1 MINSL
6 NTAATGMNAQ
16 QKQLEVISNNLANA
30 DTTSF
35 KKSRADFE
43 DLLYNNLKDPGAAT
57 SATTKSPTGVQVGVG
72 VKVAGTTREHALGSL
87 KPTGND
93 LDIAIGG
100 DGFLAV
106 QRPNGEIAY
115 TRDGTLRRGA
125 EGRIE
130 NSNGFPIVPEIV
142 IPSGTIGVQISSD
155 GRVSVRNP
163 DNKVT
168 EIGQIQLTSF
178 ANAAGL
184 QATGGN
190 LYAVSASSGEPN
202 TVTPGE
208 NGTGEIHQSFLEA
221 SNVSPVTE
229 MTDMIRAQRVF
240 ELNSKVVSASDQML
254 GTLGQI
260 R

>member
-1 MINSL
+1 MINAL
-6 NTAATGMNAQ
+6 NSAATGMVAQ

-30 DTTSF
+30 DTTAF

-43 DLLYNNLKDPGAAT
+43 DLLYNNLKDPGSAT

-72 VKVAGTTREHALGSL
+72 VKVSGTTREHAMGSL
-87 KPTGND
+87 KPTGNE
-93 LDIAIGG
+93 LDIAIAG

-115 TRDGTLRRGA
+115 TRDGSLRRNP
-125 EGRIE
+125 EGRLE
-130 NSNGFPIVPEIV
+130 NSAGFPIVPEIV
-142 IPSGTIGVQISSD
+142 IPAGTVGIQITAD
-155 GRVSVRNP
+155 GRVSTRGN
-163 DNKVT
+163 DGKVN
-168 EIGQIQLTSF
+168 EVGQIQLTSF

-190 LYAVSASSGEPN
+190 LYAVSPASGEPN

-208 NGTGEIHQSFLEA
+208 NGTGEIHQQFLEA
-221 SNVSPVTE
+221 SNVSPVNE